1 MEQAWDFSDMRER
14 KKEAER
20 TGKENQMEGKA
31 MGIQKQRKREKD
43 RTVLWLLLTQWLTF
57 PFPFVHSPSFSFYIF
72 Q

>member
-31 MGIQKQRKREKD
+31 MGIQKQRKREIIS
-43 RTVLWLLLTQWLTF
+43 F
-57 PFPFVHSPSFSFYIF
+57 PFHQDYIPASKD
-72 Q
+72 